1 MKQTEDCRLVMT
13 SSLTMAACNP
23 VKRQRE
29 IGSGRGWGSAAV
41 PLRLKVPA
49 V

>member
-1 MKQTEDCRLVMT
+1 MKQTEDCRLGLYRLVMT
-13 SSLTMAACNP
+13 GSLTMASCNP

-41 PLRLKVPA
+41 PL
-49 V
+49 